1 VRNLS
6 LRTKLLGALLGV
18 GLVALVATGW
28 QAYRR
33 AETALRQA
41 AINHLTSIREE
52 RRRQIES
59 YFGNVR
65 RDALT
70 LAESRDLTG
79 AMAEFM
85 AAYRD
90 FEAEVARESEDA
102 RAAYRTRVE
111 RYYRFDLL
119 RRLQTLEPEFKADEP
134 RRYLPTDNASL
145 MLQALFIADNPNP
158 EGSRDRLDR
167 PAGGGRYAVV
177 HAKFNPFLRSTIRQF
192 GYDDLFL
199 IDHENGRVV
208 YTVAK
213 QVDFGTSL
221 LSGPYRNTKL
231 GRVFRAARNTIEAD
245 FVQLVDFESYTP
257 SLGAPAAFVA
267 APIFKDGRRL
277 GVVALEIPLDRID
290 AIMTGAR
297 EWQAQGLGQTGEAY
311 LVGSDHRMRSD
322 SRFFLEA
329 PQQYLDKI
337 SKRGV
342 PEEAL
347 RLMQAHR
354 STVLF
359 QQITTAAATAA
370 LRGQAGTSTQLDDR
384 GEQVLA
390 SYAPLAIPGL
400 DWAIVAKLDTVEAFA
415 PVTALRR
422 ALLGTGAGIAG
433 LVVVIALVLA
443 RSLTAPIHR
452 LIVGMGI
459 LGRGELSH
467 RLGEGRRDEIG
478 QIATALNRMAGDLQ
492 ETTVSRDHVTSIL
505 DSMGDAVIVVRPPD
519 TGADWQDA
527 VIITVNPAACTMLGR
542 KRNEILGQPVGSL
555 VPDITAG
562 PSRPAGERVLWL
574 EEVLRLG
581 RIGSREVVYKIQ
593 DGREIPVLF
602 SSAVMQQGTNAVQG
616 IVCAAHDLTE
626 VKGLE
631 ARGAFIRETF
641 GRYISDDVVA
651 SLLSSPEAL
660 KLGGE
665 LRKVTVMMSD
675 LRGFTALAERL
686 SPEEAIRFLNG
697 YLQAMVE
704 LILRYGG
711 TINEIMG
718 DGILVI
724 FGAPRAAADDAERA
738 VACGVAMQRA
748 MDEVNA
754 RGQEQGLPAV
764 EMGIGIHTG
773 EVIVG
778 NIGSDRR
785 MKYAAVGTHVN
796 LTGRIESYTTGGQ
809 LLISESTLQEVSPI
823 VTLGRPL
830 RIEPKGARREMTVW
844 EVVGIGGSHGLT
856 LRAAEPAMV
865 GLAKE
870 ISIRYAVLEEKHV
883 GRSLLDASFVRLS
896 VKGAEVRSAVVVPPL
911 SNLKIWIPEVEA
923 GVPPLELYAKVVEG
937 TPVVGTGFTVR
948 FTSMAPEV
956 AEHLRRHIPT

>member
-1 VRNLS
+1 
-6 LRTKLLGALLGV
+6 
-18 GLVALVATGW
+18 
-28 QAYRR
+28 
-33 AETALRQA
+33 
-41 AINHLTSIREE
+41 
-52 RRRQIES
+52 
-59 YFGNVR
+59 
-65 RDALT
+65 LT
-70 LAESRDLTG
+70 LAESRDITG
-79 AMAEFM
+79 AMREFK
-85 AAYRD
+85 AVYRD
-90 FEAEVARESEDA
+90 LEAEVARWPEDA
-102 RAAYRTRVE
+102 RSRYRTQVE
-111 RYYRFDLL
+111 RYYRFELL
-119 RRLQTLEPEFKADEP
+119 RRLQALAPELGPDES
-134 RRYLPTDNASL
+134 RRYLPPDSAAL
-145 MLQALFIADNPNP
+145 VLQALFIADNPNP
-158 EGSRDRLDR
+158 EAARERLDR
-167 PAGGGRYAVV
+167 PAGGGRYAEV
-177 HAKFNPFLRSTIRQF
+177 HARLNPFIRSTIRQF

-213 QVDFGTSL
+213 KVDFGISL
-221 LSGPYRNTKL
+221 LTGPYGNTRL
-231 GRVFRAARNTIEAD
+231 SRAFRAARDAVEAD
-245 FVQLVDFESYTP
+245 FVQITDFESYTP

-277 GVVALEIPLDRID
+277 GVLALQIPLDRIN
-290 AIMTGAR
+290 AVMTGDR
-297 EWQAQGLGQTGEAY
+297 KWEERGLGRTGETF
-311 LVGSDHRMRSD
+311 LVGSDHQMRSD

-337 SKRGV
+337 SERGV
-342 PEEAL
+342 PGEVL
-347 RLMQAHR
+347 RLMQAHQ

-359 QQITTAAATAA
+359 QQITTAATKAA
-370 LRGQAGTSTQLDDR
+370 FAGKTGTVTQVDYR
-384 GEQVLA
+384 GEPVLA
-390 SYAPLAIPGL
+390 SYAPLAIPDL
-400 DWAIVAKLDTVEAFA
+400 DWAIVAQLDTVEAFA

-452 LIVGMGI
+452 LIAGMGI

-467 RLGEGRRDEIG
+467 RLDEIRRDEIG

-505 DSMGDAVIVVRPPD
+505 DSMSDAVIVVRPPD
-519 TGADWQDA
+519 TGADWRNA
-527 VIITVNPAACTMLGR
+527 VIITVNPAACAMLGR
-542 KRNEILGQPVGSL
+542 KPDEILGRPVGSL
-555 VPDITAG
+555 IPDITAG
-562 PSRPAGERVLWL
+562 PSRPVGEGDIWL
-574 EEVLRLG
+574 EEVLRDG
-581 RIGSREVVYKIQ
+581 RIGSREVVYKILG
-593 DGREIPVLF
+593 GREIPVLF
-602 SSAVMQQGTNAVQG
+602 SSAVMQQGTNVVQG

-626 VKGLE
+626 IKASE
-631 ARGAFIRETF
+631 ARGAFVRETF

-686 SPEEAIRFLNG
+686 TPEEAIRLLNG
-697 YLQAMVE
+697 YLQAMVD

-724 FGAPRAAADDAERA
+724 FGAPKAAADDAERA
-738 VACGVAMQRA
+738 VACGVAMQLA

-754 RGQEQGLPAV
+754 RGRERGLPEV

-809 LLISESTLQEVSPI
+809 ILISESTLQEVASI
-823 VTLGRPL
+823 VTVGQSL

-856 LRAAEPAMV
+856 LRAVEPVMV
-865 GLAKE
+865 ALASE
-870 ISIRYAVLEEKHV
+870 IPIRYAVLEEKHV
-883 GRSLLDASFVRLS
+883 GRSMLDASFVRLS
-896 VKGAEVRSAVVVPPL
+896 VKAAEVRSAVLVPPL
-911 SNLKIWIPEVEA
+911 SNLKIWIPEIEVGA
-923 GVPPLELYAKVVEG
+923 PPFELYAKVLEG

-956 AEHLRRHIPT
+956 AEHLRRHIPI